1 MAADHVAVLLAAG
14 ASARLGTPK
23 QLLTRSGETLVRR
36 TARML
41 HSTAPREL
49 VVVLGAHRE
58 RVADALA
65 TAPVRMVVND
75 AWAEGIAS
83 TLRCAAAAIAAP
95 RVLIALC
102 DQPAL
107 TAEHLHA
114 LLACG
119 GCAATSYDGRPGVPA
134 VVDAALWAHAATL
147 RGDRGF
153 GALLA
158 LRDDV
163 VLVAAPELH
172 VDIDTPEQ
180 LAAARAHGLL
190 D

>member
-23 QLLTRSGETLVRR
+23 QLLTRNGETLVRR
-36 TARML
+36 AARLL

-49 VVVLGAHRE
+49 VVVVGAHRE
-58 RVADALA
+58 LVEDALA
-65 TAPVRMVVND
+65 SAPVRIVSND
-75 AWAEGIAS
+75 EWQEGIAS
-83 TLRCAAAAIAAP
+83 SLRCAAAAIDAP

-119 GCAATSYDGRPGVPA
+119 ACAATSYDGRPGVPA
-134 VVDAALWAHAATL
+134 VVDAALWTQAASL
-147 RGDRGF
+147 HGDRGF

-158 LRDDV
+158 LRNDV
-163 VLVAAPELH
+163 VRVAAPELQ